1 MARKGGRE
9 TPPHE
14 RACSVSF
21 SVVIIGAADAVVV
34 AEQDQDND
42 KQDPGA
48 VTAVEQITK
57 THCIVPPFSLGIS
70 IVYAG
75 RRKWVTA
82 SAVRLL

>member
-1 MARKGGRE
+1 MQRLLFGELAAAAA
-9 TPPHE
+9 T
-14 RACSVSF
+14 AVV
-21 SVVIIGAADAVVV
+21 VVIVGAADAVVV

-57 THCIVPPFSLGIS
+57 TQCIVPPFSLGIS